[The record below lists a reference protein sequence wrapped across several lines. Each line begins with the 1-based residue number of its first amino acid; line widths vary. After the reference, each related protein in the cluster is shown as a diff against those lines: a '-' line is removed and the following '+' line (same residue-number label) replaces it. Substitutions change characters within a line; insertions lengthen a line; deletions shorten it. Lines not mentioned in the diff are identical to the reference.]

1 MQFRPLALTFALLV
15 SAQCVHAADMGTTGL
30 IDNPSARVRS
40 DGEFAAVISK
50 QATVDIYSLTYQATP
65 WLETTFRYSVFEDGL
80 YDRSY
85 EAKLRL
91 WREGTYL
98 PQVSVG
104 IRDLIGTGVWGS
116 EYLVASKQIG
126 PFDITLGAG
135 WGRLADR
142 QTLNNPLA
150 DVADRFATRDFDVG
164 RGGTVRGDSFF
175 SGPDMGLFG
184 GVRYQVP
191 NQNIQLVAE
200 YSSDLY
206 IRETLRGSLEPI
218 EPWNFGIEWTPTP
231 GIVLGVS
238 HQLGQEW
245 GMSVESKLDS
255 IALPPR
261 REPAFYISALDYQ
274 EMGLDQGE
282 FDYSTWYDRLLHDSV
297 KSGLLLVSASS
308 NARQDDMTLVYSNR
322 DYPLM
327 ADAIS
332 HALRL
337 AQLHLPNS
345 VKNITIVIREY
356 DMQPISVSY
365 RRQTDSSL
373 FVANNPASLEILAG
387 REAPE
392 PFETTPVSNRL
403 NITADLA
410 ARFQFFDPD
419 NPLRQQIYLKVGAS
433 ARLPWDW
440 RLRAGYAIDIDNNFD
455 EISRPSNSILPHV
468 RSDADKYL
476 QQGASGLSSFYLN
489 RQDNLAGDVFYRLY
503 AGVLEDMYSGVGG
516 EMLWQPFRSRLA
528 YGLSANWVQ
537 QRDYD
542 RSFKHLDYTTTTAF
556 ASVYW
561 ATPFYN
567 YDVALHVGQYLAKDK
582 GATFEVRRTFDNGWM
597 VGAWATL
604 TNVPFDDFGEGSF
617 DKGIFFR
624 IPLDGFYNR
633 NTRASVRTS
642 IRSIQR
648 DGGQRLEDFSG
659 NLWYDLRASRY
670 DALDQNRERMYP

>member
-1 MQFRPLALTFALLV
+1 MQFRLIALMFVLLFPV
-15 SAQCVHAADMGTTGL
+15 QSIHAADMGTTGL
-30 IDNPSARVRS
+30 IDNPSARMRP
-40 DGEFAAVISK
+40 DGEFAAGISK

-65 WLETTFRYSVFEDGL
+65 WLETTFRYSVFETGL

-104 IRDLIGTGVWGS
+104 VRDLIGTGVWGS
-116 EYLVASKQIG
+116 EYLVASKQLG

-135 WGRLADR
+135 WGRFADR

-150 DVADRFATRDFDVG
+150 ELAERFATRDFEVG
-164 RGGTVRGDSFF
+164 VGGTVRSDSLF

-184 GVRYQVP
+184 GIRYQVP
-191 NQNIQLVAE
+191 NQNIQLLAE
-200 YSSDLY
+200 YSPDLY
-206 IRETLRGSLEPI
+206 VLESVRNLLEPV
-218 EPWNFGIEWTPTP
+218 EPWNFGVEWTPTP
-231 GIVLGVS
+231 GLVLGVS

-245 GMSVESKLDS
+245 GLSVESTLDS
-255 IALPPR
+255 LALPPR

-274 EMGLDQGE
+274 EMGLDQGD
-282 FDYSTWYDRLLHDSV
+282 FNYDYWYDRLLHDSV

-308 NARQDDMTLVYSNR
+308 NARQDEMTLVYTNR

-345 VKNITIVIREY
+345 VKTITIVVREY
-356 DMQPISVSY
+356 DIQPISVSY

-373 FVANNPASLEILAG
+373 FVANNPASIEILAG

-392 PFETTPVSNRL
+392 PFKTSPVPQRL

-410 ARFQFFDPD
+410 FKFQFFDPD
-419 NPLRQQIYLKVGAS
+419 NPLRHQIYLKVGAG
-433 ARLPWDW
+433 AKLPWNW
-440 RLRAGYAIDIDNNFD
+440 RLRASYAVDMDNNFD
-455 EISRPSNSILPHV
+455 EITRTSNSVLPHV
-468 RSDADKYL
+468 RSDAAEYL
-476 QQGASGLSSFYLN
+476 QQGASGLSSLYLN
-489 RQDNLAGDVFYRLY
+489 RQDNLSSDMFYRLY

-516 EMLWQPFRSRLA
+516 EILWQPFRSRLA

-542 RSFKHLDYTTTTAF
+542 RSFKLLDYTTTTAF
-556 ASVYW
+556 ASIYW

-582 GATFEVRRTFDNGWM
+582 GATFEIHRTFDNGWM
-597 VGAWATL
+597 VGAWTTL

-624 IPLDGFYNR
+624 IPLESLYNR
-633 NTRASVRTS
+633 STRTSVSTS

-648 DGGQRLEDFSG
+648 DGGQRLEQFSG
-659 NLWYDLRASRY
+659 NLWYDLRAARY